1 MTDRIAGTHGN
12 HELLISYV
20 YDECGP
26 HEREQVE
33 AHLAECAV
41 CAAEI
46 EALGGTR
53 RELAAWAPPDVA
65 LGFQIARP
73 QPAVHSAAVLRPAQ
87 WWRRP
92 MPAWAQ
98 VAAAA
103 VIFGAGLSLG
113 GGIDFSGRIDPAAGR
128 NRDLSAEARS
138 PKVGA
143 TQAVAAAGPTTSG
156 VSTAADSAAARELVA
171 EVGRLRE
178 ELAELRQARSVAA
191 APARGVDQDALIERV
206 RALIEESEQRQQREL
221 ALRTAAIVRD
231 FDSQRSVD
239 LAQIQRSFG
248 QMEGATSAEVREQR
262 QLLNY
267 LMRVSQGQ

>member
-1 MTDRIAGTHGN
+1 MRETFECGDSGA
-12 HELLISYV
+12 LVAYL
-20 YDECGP
+20 YDECEP
-26 HEREQVE
+26 ADRSVIA
-33 AHLAECAV
+33 AHVAICAA

-46 EALGGTR
+46 AALASTREQLTAWTPPEADLGFVISRPAATPPVKR
-53 RELAAWAPPDVA
+53 AAWWF
-65 LGFQIARP
+65 L
-73 QPAVHSAAVLRPAQ
+73 
-87 WWRRP
+87 RP

-98 VAAAA
+98 VAAA
-103 VIFGAGLSLG
+103 VLIFGAGLSLG
-113 GGIDFSGRIDPAAGR
+113 VARGTMGGSSATVAATAPTAGSTISAA
-128 NRDLSAEARS
+128 DLQALEQRLRS
-138 PKVGA
+138 EIAQVRAGTTRGVGA
-143 TQAVAAAGPTTSG
+143 Q
-156 VSTAADSAAARELVA
+156 
-171 EVGRLRE
+171 
-178 ELAELRQARSVAA
+178 AA
-191 APARGVDQDALIERV
+191 APPLPASEARALSAVEGQVMARV